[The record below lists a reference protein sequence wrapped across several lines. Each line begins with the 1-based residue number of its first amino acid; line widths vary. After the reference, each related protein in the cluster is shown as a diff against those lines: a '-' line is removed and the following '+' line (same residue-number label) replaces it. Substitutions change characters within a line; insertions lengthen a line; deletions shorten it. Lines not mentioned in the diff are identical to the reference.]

1 MKPHWILW
9 IKNATVKEV
18 KEEKY
23 KSGAKKVKQHVE
35 LFLEDPEAEL
45 KTLGKQVGLA
55 TNLGKDQQVIL
66 DHSSIKAM

>member
-1 MKPHWILW
+1 M
-9 IKNATVKEV
+9 
-18 KEEKY
+18 
-23 KSGAKKVKQHVE
+23 KQHVE